1 VWQNSFTRLSVKFIK
16 IELVNFYIYIK
27 ESKLSVFVNFL
38 NDAKKQYL
46 SSDKFIQS
54 LNEEGIIAFLFL
66 IKINNLDLN
75 K

>member
-1 VWQNSFTRLSVKFIK
+1 M
-16 IELVNFYIYIK
+16 
-27 ESKLSVFVNFL
+27 NFL

-54 LNEEGIIAFLFL
+54 LNEEGITAFLL
-66 IKINNLDLN
+66 LMQINNLDLN